1 MVIEG
6 ILRGQLDMGGV
17 LGGWPGIML
26 SGQLGMEGS
35 MGGWPGIGDGIGK
48 QLLCVYVP
56 AERDCGFGVSGD
68 SLQFVVGF

>member
-17 LGGWPGIML
+17 LGGWPGI
-26 SGQLGMEGS
+26 GEGI
-35 MGGWPGIGDGIGK
+35 GKQPGIGDGIGK